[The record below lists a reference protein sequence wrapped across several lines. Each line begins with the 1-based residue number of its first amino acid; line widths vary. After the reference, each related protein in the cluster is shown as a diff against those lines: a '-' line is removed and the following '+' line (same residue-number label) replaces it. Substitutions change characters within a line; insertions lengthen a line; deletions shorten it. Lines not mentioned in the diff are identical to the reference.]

1 MDRIAT
7 PFLWRRNSPIPE
19 PFSILCS
26 PENPKKWQPGKSGE
40 AFSFLIAPFGSEL
53 FFGIFLLK
61 KLSVDRITLLC

>member
-1 MDRIAT
+1 MGNFGR
-7 PFLWRRNSPIPE
+7 PLLWRRNSPILE

-26 PENPKKWQPGKSGE
+26 PENPKKWEPGKSGE